1 MFETFLIIWNMS
13 EIWSQMYIC
22 FRLKYQLCLY
32 NINETWIFSNRFSKN
47 IQIPNFMKIL
57 PLGAELFYA
66 DGRLDRRRDM
76 TQLIVVLRDFAK
88 EPNNC

>member
-1 MFETFLIIWNMS
+1 MIPNVYLFS
-13 EIWSQMYIC
+13 
-22 FRLKYQLCLY
+22 LKYALCLS

-66 DGRLDRRRDM
+66 DERLDRRRDM

-88 EPNNC
+88 EPKNC